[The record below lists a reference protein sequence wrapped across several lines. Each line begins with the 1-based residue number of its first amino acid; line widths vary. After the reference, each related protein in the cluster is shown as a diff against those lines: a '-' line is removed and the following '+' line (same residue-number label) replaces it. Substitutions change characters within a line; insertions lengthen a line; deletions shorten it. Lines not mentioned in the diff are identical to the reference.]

1 MGWIAFILVQAFFV
15 VSGYRHAKSTN
26 QWSWSKFFFALAFAG
41 VEVLIITLPLISV
54 STNSHYFIAI
64 YVTAW
69 IVAALNFIWFIM
81 VCRRWRLPDGRTNL
95 EAAREETAQQ
105 SNRPALPELDRK

>member
-1 MGWIAFILVQAFFV
+1 MGWIAFILLQAYFAI
-15 VSGYRHAKSTN
+15 SGYRHAKRTG
-26 QWSWSKFFFALAFAG
+26 QWSWSMFFFALAFAG
-41 VEVLIITLPLISV
+41 VEVLIITLPLLSMN
-54 STNSHYFIAI
+54 TNSRYFIPI
-64 YVTAW
+64 YAAAW
-69 IVAALNFIWFIM
+69 VIAALNFIWFIM

>member
-1 MGWIAFILVQAFFV
+1 MGWIAFVALQFFFV
-15 VSGYRHAKSTN
+15 VRGYRHARSAK
-26 QWSWSKFFFALAFAG
+26 QWSWSLFFFAIAFAG
-41 VEVLIITLPLISV
+41 VEVVILTLPIIYLS
-54 STNSHYFIAI
+54 NSHYFG
-64 YVTAW
+64 VTYAAAW
-69 IVAALNFIWFIM
+69 VIAALNFIWFIM